1 MEEREWK
8 IGSRVGSSRK
18 HSKGKKKSERLQMQR
33 GLFDTKMLLEKIC
46 GPSCQCINCTNIPN
60 KAVTTELET
69 LDLLDEEQEQEEEYV
84 SDSDDELDD
93 LRVERETDDIMRFVF
108 GDSSASDDSDTDY
121 MIVLLYMHKIWC
133 HSY

>member
-1 MEEREWK
+1 MEVEWEVPENIQK
-8 IGSRVGSSRK
+8 A
-18 HSKGKKKSERLQMQR
+18 KKSLD
-33 GLFDTKMLLEKIC
+33 FMLKGCKCKGGCSTRRCSCKRSEKIC
-46 GPSCQCINCTNIPN
+46 GPSCQCINCTNIPT

-108 GDSSASDDSDTDY
+108 GDSSASDDSELD
-121 MIVLLYMHKIWC
+121 
-133 HSY
+133 